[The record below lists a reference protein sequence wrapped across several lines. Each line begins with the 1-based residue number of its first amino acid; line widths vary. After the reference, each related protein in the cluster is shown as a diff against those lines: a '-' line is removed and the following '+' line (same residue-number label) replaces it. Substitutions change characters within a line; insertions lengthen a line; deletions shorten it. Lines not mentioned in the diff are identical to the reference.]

1 MSSNKKIIL
10 WDLDRTLWF
19 YKENE
24 SKYFCESIGKE
35 WNEDIQKEFENFCIN
50 IYNSFLKN
58 IIVTRDVICRLI
70 EENMPVLSKNNISS
84 KEFLNAWIKYADNEF
99 NPDST
104 EVLKTLN
111 ERGYTQFVL
120 TDWIEESQVKQL
132 KKFNLI
138 NYIEKIYGIE
148 NDYLKMNPKRV
159 RNVIPIGKEN
169 EYIIIGDSLE
179 SDITFAKNAKIES
192 IWFNKTNKENNT
204 NIKPTYTVNKLI
216 DILKILK

>member
-10 WDLDRTLWF
+10 WDLDKTLWF

-35 WNEDIQKEFENFCIN
+35 WNEVIQKEFENFYMN
-50 IYNSFLKN
+50 IYNPFFKD
-58 IIVTRDVICRLI
+58 IIVTREKICKLI
-70 EENMPVLSKNNISS
+70 DDNMPILSKNNISS
-84 KEFLNAWIKYADNEF
+84 KEFLNAWIEYANNEL

-104 EVLKTLN
+104 EVLKTLH
-111 ERGYTQFVL
+111 ERGYTQLVL
-120 TDWIEESQVKQL
+120 TDWIEQSQIKQL
-132 KKFNLI
+132 TKFNLN

-159 RNVIPIGKEN
+159 RNIIPIGKEN

-179 SDITFAKNAKIES
+179 SDMTFAINAKIDS
-192 IWFNKTNKENNT
+192 IWFNRSNKENNT
-204 NIKPTYTVNKLI
+204 DVRPTYTVNKLI
-216 DILKILK
+216 DILNILK